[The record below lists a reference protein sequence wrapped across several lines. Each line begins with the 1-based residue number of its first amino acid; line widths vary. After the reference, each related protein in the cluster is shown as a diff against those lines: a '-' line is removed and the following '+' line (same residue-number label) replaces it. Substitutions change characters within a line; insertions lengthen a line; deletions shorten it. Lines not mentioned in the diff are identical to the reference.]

1 MRAGVVLWMSRW
13 RGALLLSVVLSAA
26 AVAGVVG
33 YRHFEAVPTQSP
45 TTLQLARLDGPGTTR
60 LADWHG
66 TPVVVNLFAAW
77 CPSCLAEMPSFERAS
92 HDYAGR
98 VVIVGVDSQD
108 SPQDGLRLARQL
120 GITYPLLADTSHADL
135 YASLQAQGMPVT
147 AFIRRDGTVMRVYSG
162 GLDETLLRE
171 LIDQLLK
178 A

>member
-1 MRAGVVLWMSRW
+1 MSRW
-13 RGALLLSVVLSAA
+13 CGALALSVVLSTA

-33 YRHFEAVPTQSP
+33 YRHLAAGPTQFA
-45 TTLQLARLDGPGTTR
+45 TTLQLARLDGSGTMS

-66 TPVVVNLFAAW
+66 TPLVVNFFASW

-108 SPQDGLRLARQL
+108 SSQDGLRLAHQL

-135 YASLQAQGMPVT
+135 YASLQGQGMPVT
-147 AFIRRDGTVMRVYSG
+147 AFIRRDGTVKRVYSG
-162 GLDETLLRE
+162 ALDETLLRQ
-171 LIDQLLK
+171 LIDQLLQS
-178 A
+178 